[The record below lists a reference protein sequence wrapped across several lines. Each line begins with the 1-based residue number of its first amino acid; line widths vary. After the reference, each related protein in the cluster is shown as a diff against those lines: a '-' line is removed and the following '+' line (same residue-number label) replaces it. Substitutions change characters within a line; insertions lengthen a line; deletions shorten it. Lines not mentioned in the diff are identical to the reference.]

1 VNICK
6 FGQRFAPIGVVLV
19 VLSCLFAAK
28 EASAVGQSAVVTL
41 GFPVG
46 SRPTAMGEAFTG
58 LANDANAIFYNP
70 AGLGQSPLTLSW
82 KTYMA
87 DSAFTALAART
98 SAAFGSRDYVWAG
111 SRSGITRF
119 NGKIWEKGE
128 AYIAEEGEA
137 LRSVALKYFDVDH
150 KEMTDNALW
159 EIRRENKLGMKRY
172 ERLVTLLEPY
182 AAAFKSDSALTKSVS
197 GPAAV
202 DETPKSITG
211 VKNVAVVETDIDAQ
225 SGASD
230 EWNPAEIRQV
240 TAELRRE
247 AVKNL
252 PLGKYNIMTSE
263 TVYAQGSA
271 VLEECADENCVIA
284 LGSKIGADYIVRG
297 TLSKLRTM
305 FTLSVEIY
313 ETENGNLVASSDPVR
328 SENIVELVEKA
339 TVVCADMYKTFL
351 NAQNS
356 LQKMSKEAASQKSLA
371 THTVPDVSFAAFN
384 VRNYARMLILLPPDE
399 SVSSNIA
406 GNLLPKSM
414 SEQERKSLADKI
426 TEILESEDRGIAD
439 VTELLIPFTIAV
451 RDTVTAMALDAS
463 ERLWVGTVSGLW
475 RRNNGRWRHYT
486 AETGDEDGVLPS
498 DRVTAV
504 AVSSNGDVAVG
515 TEKGLAIMKD
525 SEWYGLTSEN
535 GLPDSYIT
543 SLAFAGEKL
552 YIGTPRGLAVKSS
565 DNSVAVFDTS
575 SGLLSLGVTA
585 LFVDSKGRLWI
596 GGDNGITIYTPSAR
610 TWTRYKFPGST
621 VYSFAEQNG
630 GVVWIGTNKGVITH
644 KAGKTVTGKDG
655 RPVNVPEWK
664 TYHSK
669 NALKNDNVSAIAACG
684 KDMWVATEG
693 AMHQYAHAEK
703 QLMLF
708 YEQILPAFQ
717 MSDLWHGFPAVVI
730 PTEDWGTLAFSMNF
744 INMGDNEQWDE
755 LEAYL
760 GKARSWEGVFGI
772 SYGFPV
778 KEDLSLGLNAK
789 YVYSVLDSKSGGV
802 GQTFAIDAA
811 VLKRNFF
818 VDKLDIGFML
828 QNMGP
833 SIYYMTPEE
842 ADPIPFSLRLGLAY
856 RPIRTPFHELT
867 LVFDAYREVVKNYY
881 DKGPDPFWVALW
893 TGMLNNKETTFA
905 EEFQEINVS
914 LGMEYLYADFM
925 ALRLGFLGDYLG
937 ERFEL
942 SMGLGVKYANMNVD
956 FSYIYSPPGFMGGI
970 IRAIDPDKE
979 GASGVRDGQ
988 WRLSFLFGF

>member
-1 VNICK
+1 VKICK
-6 FGQRFAPIGVVLV
+6 YGPRFAPIGVVLAA
-19 VLSCLFAAK
+19 LSCLFAAK
-28 EASAVGQSAVVTL
+28 EAFAVGQSAVVTL

-46 SRPTAMGEAFTG
+46 ARPTAMGEAFTG

-87 DSAFTALAART
+87 DSAFTAVAART
-98 SAAFGSRDYVWAG
+98 SASFGSREYVWAG
-111 SRSGITRF
+111 SRFGIMRF
-119 NGKIWEKGE
+119 NGKIWERGE

-137 LRSVALKYFDVDH
+137 LRSVTLKYFDVDH
-150 KEMTDNALW
+150 KEMIDDALW

-182 AAAFKSDSALTKSVS
+182 AAVFKKDFERAASVSAEPVSTPEPEPAEPVSVSEPETSDSLSDSNVESAPDAAEGNSE
-197 GPAAV
+197 AAV
-202 DETPKSITG
+202 PMPESPK
-211 VKNVAVVETDIDAQ
+211 Q
-225 SGASD
+225 SKPKG
-230 EWNPAEIRQV
+230 P
-240 TAELRRE
+240 
-247 AVKNL
+247 L
-252 PLGKYNIMTSE
+252 P
-263 TVYAQGSA
+263 V
-271 VLEECADENCVIA
+271 
-284 LGSKIGADYIVRG
+284 
-297 TLSKLRTM
+297 
-305 FTLSVEIY
+305 
-313 ETENGNLVASSDPVR
+313 
-328 SENIVELVEKA
+328 
-339 TVVCADMYKTFL
+339 
-351 NAQNS
+351 
-356 LQKMSKEAASQKSLA
+356 
-371 THTVPDVSFAAFN
+371 FN
-384 VRNYARMLILLPPDE
+384 VRDYAKMLILLPPDE

-414 SEQERKSLADKI
+414 SEQERKDLADKI
-426 TEILESEDRGIAD
+426 TEILGSEDRGIAD
-439 VTELLIPFTIAV
+439 VTELLIPFTVAV

-475 RRNNGRWRHYT
+475 RRNNGKWRHYT
-486 AETGDEDGVLPS
+486 DEAGDEDGVLPS

-504 AVSSNGDVAVG
+504 AVSSSGDVAVG
-515 TEKGLAIMKD
+515 TDKGLAIMKD

-535 GLPDSYIT
+535 RLPDSYIT

-552 YIGTPRGLAVKSS
+552 YIGTPRGLAVKSG
-565 DNSVAVFDTS
+565 DNNVAVFDTS

-621 VYSFAEQNG
+621 VYAFAEQNG
-630 GVVWIGTNKGVITH
+630 GVVWIGTNKGVVTY
-644 KAGKTVTGKDG
+644 KAGKTVTDKDG
-655 RPVNVPEWK
+655 RSVNVPEWK

-760 GKARSWEGVFGI
+760 GKAKSWEGVFGV

-778 KEDLSLGLNAK
+778 KEDLSLGLSAK

-811 VLKRNFF
+811 VLKRNFL

-842 ADPIPFSLRLGLAY
+842 ADPIPFSLRLGFAY
-856 RPIRTPFHELT
+856 RPVRTPFHELT
-867 LVFDAYREVVKNYY
+867 LVFDAYREVVKNHY
-881 DKGPDPFWVALW
+881 DKGPDPFWVAIW
-893 TGMLNNKETTFA
+893 TGMLNNDATTFS
-905 EEFQEINVS
+905 EELQEINVS

-970 IRAIDPDKE
+970 IRAIDKDKE